1 MMRLRRT
8 TLTLALLASV
18 PVSLLG
24 AGEARAYLRSANWSG
39 YVAHRAGLRFGQVH
53 ATWTQPVASCV
64 PGQRT
69 YAALW
74 VGLGGYQHGLHE
86 LEQVGTEVDCTATGG
101 QRDGVWYELVP
112 APTRSVPLSVNP
124 GDTITATVSVSGHT
138 VNVSLADL
146 TSRQSFH
153 RTLGAAHVDIS
164 SADWIVEAPAACVG
178 NKCQVL
184 PLANFGS
191 VTFTRASARTTSGHT
206 GPINDPSWF
215 ASRIMLRPHRTQLAA
230 GAGTGRFG
238 IASTSALRSG
248 GSSFRVTF
256 SQLAVRAAAQ
266 AARAVSIFH

>member
-8 TLTLALLASV
+8 TLTLALLASA

-39 YVAHRAGLRFGQVH
+39 YAAHRANLRFSEVH
-53 ATWTQPVASCV
+53 ATWTQPFASCV

-86 LEQVGTEVDCTATGG
+86 LEQVGTEVDCTAAGA

-112 APTRSVPLSVNP
+112 APTRWAPLSVNP
-124 GDTITATVSVSGHT
+124 GDTITATVGVSGHT

-191 VTFTRASARTTSGHT
+191 VTFTQASTRTTTGHT
-206 GPINDPSWF
+206 GPINDASWF

-230 GAGTGRFG
+230 GGGTGRFG
-238 IASTSALRSG
+238 IASTSALQAG

-256 SQLAVRAAAQ
+256 SQLAIRAATQVAQ
-266 AARAVSIFH
+266 AVSIFH